1 MREKLSDNAKK
12 MYGDAGVIRLIAAQV
27 LVLSIMA
34 LWSGSQI
41 IMGFLVFDFAIR
53 AFTYSMSPLKWSAQ
67 KLVKGFGSTAR
78 PIFLPPKRFAALL
91 GFFFSSSW
99 LLFLL
104 LGWPVSTL
112 VIGLTLIVAA
122 SLEALFEV
130 CLGCY
135 VYNWVVSPL
144 MQRFEN

>member
-1 MREKLSDNAKK
+1 MEAVNDNAKK

-27 LVLSIMA
+27 LVLSIIA

-41 IMGFLVFDFAIR
+41 IMGFLVIDFAIR
-53 AFTYSMSPLKWSAQ
+53 AFTYNMSPLKWSAQ
-67 KLVKGFGSTAR
+67 KLAKGLDGTPR

-91 GFFFSSSW
+91 GFIFSTSW

-104 LGWPVSTL
+104 LSWPVATL
-112 VIGLTLIVAA
+112 VIGITLIVAA

-144 MQRFEN
+144 MQRRRN

>member
-1 MREKLSDNAKK
+1 MEAVNDNAKK

-27 LVLSIMA
+27 LVLSILA

-41 IMGFLVFDFAIR
+41 VIGFLVFDFAIR

-67 KLVKGFGSTAR
+67 KLSKGLGSTPR

-91 GFFFSSSW
+91 GFMFSSFW

-104 LGWPVSTL
+104 LSWPVATL
-112 VIGLTLIVAA
+112 VIGITLIVAA
-122 SLEALFEV
+122 SLEAFFEI

-135 VYNWVVSPL
+135 VYNWVISPL
-144 MQRFEN
+144 MQRLRS

>member
-1 MREKLSDNAKK
+1 MKTINDNAKK

-27 LVLSIMA
+27 LLLSIMA
-34 LWSGSQI
+34 LWSDSQI
-41 IMGFLVFDFAIR
+41 IMGFLVVDFAIR

-67 KLVKGFGSTAR
+67 KLSKGLGSMPR
-78 PIFLPPKRFAALL
+78 PIFLPPKRFAALM
-91 GFFFSSSW
+91 GFIFSTSW

-104 LGWPVSTL
+104 LSWPVATL
-112 VIGLTLIVAA
+112 TIGITLIVAA
-122 SLEALFEV
+122 SLEAFFEI

-144 MQRFEN
+144 MHRLRS